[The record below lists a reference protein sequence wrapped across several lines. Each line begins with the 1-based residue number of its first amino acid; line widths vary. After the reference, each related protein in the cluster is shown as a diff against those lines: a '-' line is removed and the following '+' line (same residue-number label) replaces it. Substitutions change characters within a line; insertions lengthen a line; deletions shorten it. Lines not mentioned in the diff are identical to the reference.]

1 MRNQSGTDRRDSIRW
16 QTLTHCT
23 CFLAGIQ
30 MTETAHHLLLVQIT
44 GSPLEPANSL
54 HLGVHSQRVLPRDAR
69 LLLGSLIQA
78 MQLVWLVG
86 GVEVSGNTSSGAKG
100 EYILLADGRTEG
112 VARKWE
118 TFIKVALR

>member
-1 MRNQSGTDRRDSIRW
+1 
-16 QTLTHCT
+16 
-23 CFLAGIQ
+23 

-78 MQLVWLVG
+78 MQLVWLAG
-86 GVEVSGNTSSGAKG
+86 G
-100 EYILLADGRTEG
+100 GRCQ
-112 VARKWE
+112 E
-118 TFIKVALR
+118 THPVMQKENLFY

>member
-1 MRNQSGTDRRDSIRW
+1 
-16 QTLTHCT
+16 
-23 CFLAGIQ
+23 

-78 MQLVWLVG
+78 MQLVWLAGWGG
-86 GVEVSGNTSSGAKG
+86 GVRQHIQWCKRRI
-100 EYILLADGRTEG
+100 Y
-112 VARKWE
+112 
-118 TFIKVALR
+118 FIS